1 MSPEGYSGKLD
12 APWFEFYASGVLCLS
27 EMTWTN
33 SVSDLTHKSIWRE
46 LPGRHVSDVPLLISF
61 SLIADL
67 KKLKKEKKNPVPLEI
82 VPSHH
87 QHTKHILCF
96 GLIQLD
102 VHWSFSCFQASLI
115 NFAVNGCLVVLFF
128 PLACVCSWII
138 SLSWWLFSLVY
149 IEFGFKLLI
158 ISDFDHQDHN

>member
-1 MSPEGYSGKLD
+1 MPLEL
-12 APWFEFYASGVLCLS
+12 LCLS

-33 SVSDLTHKSIWRE
+33 SVSILTHKSIWRK
-46 LPGRHVSDVPLLISF
+46 LPGHHVSDVPLLISL

-67 KKLKKEKKNPVPLEI
+67 KKGKKKKTLPLEV

-102 VHWSFSCFQASLI
+102 IHWSFSCFQASLI
-115 NFAVNGCLVVLFF
+115 NFAVNSCLFLLFF
-128 PLACVCSWII
+128 PPYLAFEQE
-138 SLSWWLFSLVY
+138 LEELFSMIY
-149 IEFGFKLLI
+149 DGFYTKLSPNFRFQSSRPQLRN
-158 ISDFDHQDHN
+158 STKSFLWFSKKFPGAVEA